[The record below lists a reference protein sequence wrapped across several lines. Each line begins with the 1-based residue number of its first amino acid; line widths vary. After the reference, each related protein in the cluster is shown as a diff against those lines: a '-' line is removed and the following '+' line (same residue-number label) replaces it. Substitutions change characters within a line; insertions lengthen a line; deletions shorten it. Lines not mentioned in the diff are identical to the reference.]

1 VASKRVRIDDNAPA
15 GRRPKAVPP
24 PPLHAM
30 LGVKLWNNPCRL
42 SFRVN
47 FIAHHVNQTAYE
59 WVWRTDRLTL
69 PEHIVLYAL
78 ALKDGITADDIAAST
93 ARPKNTLSRGVNAVL
108 RKKLIDRRADSKDRR
123 RLILTLTA
131 RGRRI
136 VARTVP
142 AFVAHENGMAS
153 ALTAGER
160 RALEALLEK
169 IIVDKPNWPTQ
180 IQGRP

>member
-1 VASKRVRIDDNAPA
+1 MASKRGRNFAKTSMRRDAAADAPHPMI
-15 GRRPKAVPP
+15 GI
-24 PPLHAM
+24 
-30 LGVKLWNNPCRL
+30 KLWKNPCRL

-47 FIAHHVNQTAYE
+47 FIAHHFNQPLYD
-59 WVWRTDRLTL
+59 WIWREFRLTM

-78 ALKDGITADDIAAST
+78 GLKDGITADDIAAST
-93 ARPKNTLSRGVNAVL
+93 ARPKNTLSRGVNALL
-108 RKKLIDRRADSKDRR
+108 RKNLIDRREDLKDRR

-160 RALEALLEK
+160 RTLELLLEK

>member
-1 VASKRVRIDDNAPA
+1 MATKRVRNVESATGSGGRKVPAP
-15 GRRPKAVPP
+15 GPHP
-24 PPLHAM
+24 M

-47 FIAHHVNQTAYE
+47 FIAHHFNQAVYD
-59 WVWRTDRLTL
+59 WVWRTFRLTL

-93 ARPKNTLSRGVNAVL
+93 ARPKNTISRGVNAVL
-108 RKKLIDRRADSKDRR
+108 RKKLIDRSVDPKDRR

-131 RGRRI
+131 RGRRV

-142 AFVAHENGMAS
+142 AFVSHENGMAS
-153 ALTAGER
+153 ALTSGER
-160 RALEALLEK
+160 RTLETLLEK
-169 IIVDKPNWPTQ
+169 IIIDKPNWPTQ

>member
-1 VASKRVRIDDNAPA
+1 VAAKR
-15 GRRPKAVPP
+15 GRTVGKTQDRRGASVPDP
-24 PPLHAM
+24 HPM
-30 LGVKLWNNPCRL
+30 IGVKLWNNPCRL

-47 FIAHHVNQTAYE
+47 FVAHHFNQPLYD
-59 WVWRTDRLTL
+59 WIWREYRLTM

-108 RKKLIDRRADSKDRR
+108 RKKLIDRRADPRDRR
-123 RLILTLTA
+123 RLILKLTA

-142 AFVAHENGMAS
+142 VFVAHENGMAS
-153 ALTAGER
+153 ALTAPER
-160 RALEALLEK
+160 WTLESLLEK
-169 IIVDKPNWPTQ
+169 IILDKPNWPTQ
-180 IQGRP
+180 IQGRS

>member
-1 VASKRVRIDDNAPA
+1 MASKRGRNFARTSTRRDAAPD
-15 GRRPKAVPP
+15 GPHP
-24 PPLHAM
+24 M
-30 LGVKLWNNPCRL
+30 IGVKLWKNPCRL

-47 FIAHHVNQTAYE
+47 FIAHHFNQPLYD
-59 WVWRTDRLTL
+59 WIWRDLRLTM

-108 RKKLIDRRADSKDRR
+108 RKKLIERRADPRDRR

-153 ALTAGER
+153 ALTAAER
-160 RALEALLEK
+160 RTLESLLEK
-169 IIVDKPNWPTQ
+169 IILDKPNWPTQ

>member
-1 VASKRVRIDDNAPA
+1 MAEKRKRSFGKVSARRDAAPA
-15 GRRPKAVPP
+15 GPHP
-24 PPLHAM
+24 M
-30 LGVKLWNNPCRL
+30 IGVKLWNNPCRL

-47 FIAHHVNQTAYE
+47 FIAHHFNQPLYE
-59 WVWRTDRLTL
+59 WIWREYRLTM

-108 RKKLIDRRADSKDRR
+108 RKKLIERRADPRDRR

-142 AFVAHENGMAS
+142 AFVGHEDGMAS
-153 ALTAGER
+153 ALTAAER
-160 RALEALLEK
+160 RTLESLLEK
-169 IIVDKPNWPTQ
+169 IILDKPNWPTQ
-180 IQGRP
+180 IQGRS

>member
-1 VASKRVRIDDNAPA
+1 MASKR
-15 GRRPKAVPP
+15 GRNFARVSARRDTSPDGPHP
-24 PPLHAM
+24 M
-30 LGVKLWNNPCRL
+30 IGVKLWKNPCRL

-47 FIAHHVNQTAYE
+47 FIAHHFNQPLYD
-59 WVWRTDRLTL
+59 WIWRELRLTM

-108 RKKLIDRRADSKDRR
+108 RKKLIERRADPRDRR

-153 ALTAGER
+153 ALTAAER
-160 RALEALLEK
+160 RTLEALLEK
-169 IIVDKPNWPTQ
+169 IILEKPNWPTQ

>member
-1 VASKRVRIDDNAPA
+1 
-15 GRRPKAVPP
+15 
-24 PPLHAM
+24 M

-47 FIAHHVNQTAYE
+47 FIAHHFNQTVYE
-59 WVWRTDRLTL
+59 WVWRAYRLTL

-108 RKKLIDRRADSKDRR
+108 RKKLIDRRADPKDRR

-142 AFVAHENGMAS
+142 AFVAHETGMAS